1 MKKRKSLVV
10 LIALSMIISSL
21 TSCMTTKTNV
31 GNYREA
37 NGSNYTYSKGKQFW
51 LFWGILPVGR
61 TNVNT
66 PKDGNCQV
74 MTRYNFGDILITG
87 ITAGIV
93 SSYTIKI
100 NAKK

>member
-1 MKKRKSLVV
+1 MNKRKPLAGV
-10 LIALSMIISSL
+10 IAFSVIISCF

-37 NGSNYTYSKGKQFW
+37 AGTNYTYSKGKQFW
-51 LFWGILPVGR
+51 LFWGVLPVGR

-74 MTRYNFGDILITG
+74 VTRFNVGDVLITG
-87 ITAGIV
+87 VTAGIV
-93 SSYTIKI
+93 SSYTIKV